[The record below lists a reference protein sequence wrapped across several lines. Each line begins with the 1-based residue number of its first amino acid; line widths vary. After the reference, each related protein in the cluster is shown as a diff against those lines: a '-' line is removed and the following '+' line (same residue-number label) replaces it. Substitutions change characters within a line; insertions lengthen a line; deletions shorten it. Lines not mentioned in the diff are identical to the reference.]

1 MIEFIHKYPILIKVL
16 LTITTVAFV
25 FTGGYFMSQEQVQLA
40 AKVNDEPITM
50 QEYQTAYYN
59 IEEFYKRI
67 YQGNMPEGMLE
78 NLKLDQMALNNL
90 IDRKVMLISAEDLGL
105 GVTDDEVAD
114 AVRKNSSFQG
124 EDGKFSKK
132 VYLDALKYNNLTPQA
147 YEKSLKEDLVAEKF
161 RNMVKD
167 SVAVTEADVRAF
179 YLDQM
184 KATGSPVDEKAFA
197 ENMENYRRSL
207 ESMDQDKTFKSVI
220 EGLKANCKI
229 EKYILQEGTP
239 FTS

>member
-1 MIEFIHKYPILIKVL
+1 
-16 LTITTVAFV
+16 
-25 FTGGYFMSQEQVQLA
+25 
-40 AKVNDEPITM
+40 
-50 QEYQTAYYN
+50 
-59 IEEFYKRI
+59 
-67 YQGNMPEGMLE
+67 ML
-78 NLKLDQMALNNL
+78 NL
-90 IDRKVMLISAEDLGL
+90 VGL
-105 GVTDDEVAD
+105 GSRRAQTRVGLRGRSAIIPDGHRAVRGETPQPRDEVAD
-114 AVRKNSSFQG
+114 AVRENASFQG

-167 SVAVTEADVRAF
+167 SVAVTDADVRAF
-179 YLDQM
+179 YMDQM

-220 EGLKANCKI
+220 AGLKANCKI
-229 EKYILQEGTP
+229 EKYILQEPTP

>member
-25 FTGGYFMSQEQVQLA
+25 FTGGYFMSQEQAQLA
-40 AKVNDEPITM
+40 AKVDDEPITM

-59 IEEFYKRI
+59 LEDFYKRI
-67 YQGNMPEGMLE
+67 YQGNMPEGMLD

-114 AVRKNSSFQG
+114 AVRENASFQG

-147 YEKSLKEDLVAEKF
+147 YEKSLKDDLVAEKF

-167 SVAVTEADVRAF
+167 SVAVTDADVRAF
-179 YLDQM
+179 YMDQM
-184 KATGSPVDEKAFA
+184 KATGSPVDENAFA

-220 EGLKANCKI
+220 AGLKANCKI
-229 EKYILQEGTP
+229 EKYILQEGAP

>member
-25 FTGGYFMSQEQVQLA
+25 FTGGYFMSQEQAQLA
-40 AKVNDEPITM
+40 AKVDDEPITM

-59 IEEFYKRI
+59 LEDFYKRI
-67 YQGNMPEGMLE
+67 YQGNMPEGMLD

-114 AVRKNSSFQG
+114 AVRENASFQG

-147 YEKSLKEDLVAEKF
+147 YEKSLKDDLVAEKF

-167 SVAVTEADVRAF
+167 SVAVTDADVRAF
-179 YLDQM
+179 YMDQM
-184 KATGSPVDEKAFA
+184 KATGSPVDENAFA

-229 EKYILQEGTP
+229 EKYILQEGAP